1 MDEFVCLR
9 PLDPNMFDDAEES
22 SSEEGEDSD
31 DEEDEYNE
39 SDEGAEDDPNDI
51 PPRGEQEECEVEEQ
65 TVNMNTQVSAMHRD
79 TSSNFDPQWS
89 PVTHAGCRL
98 P

>member
-1 MDEFVCLR
+1 
-9 PLDPNMFDDAEES
+9 MFDGAEES